1 MSLHCDNAQRLEFSS
16 SINPYGLTFA
26 ELLSLGAL
34 AFRAMALRAFP
45 KRTFGILD
53 GAVRRNSSRRA
64 VMLAS
69 FRRYPFCFPKGQLT
83 SGPVSRPTDCS
94 SGYVV
99 SRIVIFGPRSSRDV
113 RTAARQTSHYNFRP
127 SLTKRLELL
136 RQNKACAV
144 PLRASEQYRE
154 RAEVYRLEAE
164 SFRDPKVHEQM
175 HRLAAICEREA
186 RKAEEF

>member
-1 MSLHCDNAQRLEFSS
+1 M
-16 SINPYGLTFA
+16 
-26 ELLSLGAL
+26 
-34 AFRAMALRAFP
+34 
-45 KRTFGILD
+45 
-53 GAVRRNSSRRA
+53 
-64 VMLAS
+64 
-69 FRRYPFCFPKGQLT
+69 
-83 SGPVSRPTDCS
+83 
-94 SGYVV
+94 
-99 SRIVIFGPRSSRDV
+99 FGPRSSRDV

-186 RKAEEF
+186 RKAEES